1 MASRDL
7 VVDRHDEPHLPRQ
20 VEAVEVVCFGLEN
33 HPRFSGADMGHKYEV
48 GQDVYYSPPVRHSA
62 PPGSYKIVSR
72 LPVELEG
79 RLLYRIKSAVEKFER
94 TADETDL
101 SPAD

>member
-1 MASRDL
+1 LWPAPIHER
-7 VVDRHDEPHLPRQ
+7 RGP
-20 VEAVEVVCFGLEN
+20 
-33 HPRFSGADMGHKYEV
+33 
-48 GQDVYYSPPVRHSA
+48 
-62 PPGSYKIVSR
+62 PPGPYKIVTR

-94 TADETDL
+94 TAEESDL

>member
-1 MASRDL
+1 
-7 VVDRHDEPHLPRQ
+7 
-20 VEAVEVVCFGLEN
+20 
-33 HPRFSGADMGHKYEV
+33 MGHKYEV

-79 RLLYRIKSAVEKFER
+79 RLLYLIKSAVEKFER